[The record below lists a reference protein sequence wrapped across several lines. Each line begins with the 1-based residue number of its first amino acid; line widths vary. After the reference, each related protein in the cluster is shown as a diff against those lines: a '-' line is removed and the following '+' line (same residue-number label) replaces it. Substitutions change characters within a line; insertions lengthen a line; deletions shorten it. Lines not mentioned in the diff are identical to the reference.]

1 MTFRHTSCRRILQ
14 TSLLRNPLSS
24 PMANIVIICVL
35 PLDPTIRRRKVTE
48 PALLRDRVLVHEHAH
63 WELRRRPK

>member
-35 PLDPTIRRRKVTE
+35 PLDSTIRRRKVGWSSID
-48 PALLRDRVLVHEHAH
+48 AMAWLA
-63 WELRRRPK
+63 